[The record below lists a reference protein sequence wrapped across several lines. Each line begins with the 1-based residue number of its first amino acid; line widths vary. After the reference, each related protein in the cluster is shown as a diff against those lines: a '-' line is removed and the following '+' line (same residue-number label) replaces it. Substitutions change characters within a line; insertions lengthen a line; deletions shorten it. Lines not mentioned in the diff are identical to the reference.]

1 MFGQERHIC
10 VEVQCVQDALK
21 IFSVRTVSDSNGA
34 LVCSFDVIK
43 PLGTVLLKQ
52 LLKLSFRWQHIFFH
66 IESSQ
71 AEDLVEHALIPIHF
85 SNVNLEFFL
94 LLG

>member
-1 MFGQERHIC
+1 MFGQERHIS
-10 VEVQCVQDALK
+10 VEVQCVKNALEV
-21 IFSVRTVSDSNGA
+21 FSVRAVRYSNGA
-34 LVCSFDVIK
+34 LICSFDIIK

-52 LLKLSFRWQHIFFH
+52 LLKLCFRWQHIFFH

-71 AEDLVEHALIPIHF
+71 AEDLVEDALIPIHF
-85 SNVNLEFFL
+85 SYVNLEFFL